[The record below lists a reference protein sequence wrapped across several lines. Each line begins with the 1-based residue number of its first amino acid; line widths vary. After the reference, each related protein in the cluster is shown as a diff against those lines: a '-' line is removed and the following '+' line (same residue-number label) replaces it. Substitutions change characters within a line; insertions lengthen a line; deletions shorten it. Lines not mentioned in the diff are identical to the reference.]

1 MLSGPWKRWIAMLN
15 GTFVP
20 LLVGL
25 LILLVFTPLAEAWP
39 LSSTIL
45 VSFVLITGVFAVHGN
60 RLLRQVVV
68 VFLAMVLGIRWL
80 VHLHGEEHKSLVVVT
95 HLAVGMYM
103 LLLGLICVATVL
115 RRERITRDTVLGAI
129 CGYILIAY
137 FFTFVYAIIE
147 DISPGSFSDTAAVS
161 AYDRPRMGQIAS
173 ELLYY
178 SFTTLATVGYGDIV
192 PVHRLARS
200 VAILEMLAG
209 PLYLAAFVA
218 RLVGAMNAGHSD
230 GHDGSSDRP
239 GP

>member
-1 MLSGPWKRWIAMLN
+1 MRSRPWQRWIAMLN

-25 LILLVFTPLAEAWP
+25 LILLVVTPLAEAWP
-39 LSSTIL
+39 LGSAIL
-45 VSFVLITGVFAVHGN
+45 VSFVLITGIFAVHGN
-60 RLLRQVVV
+60 PLLRRVVV

-80 VHLHGEEHKSLVVVT
+80 VHLHGEEHKSLVLMS
-95 HLAVGMYM
+95 HLTVGIYM
-103 LLLGLICVATVL
+103 LLLGVICVATVL
-115 RRERITRDTVLGAI
+115 RRERITRDTVLGAV

-147 DISPGSFSDTAAVS
+147 DINPGSFSNTVAVTA
-161 AYDRPRMGQIAS
+161 DDGPRMGHIAS

-218 RLVGAMNAGHSD
+218 RLVGVMSTAHS
-230 GHDGSSDRP
+230 GRHDKSSDLP